1 MSVLTFGTVNTVKG
15 TIVRIDD
22 TTAAA
27 GATGIA
33 GAGLNRAGRRAESRR
48 LRRAGAAL
56 AVVPAALGTTALLV
70 GGTAIPAGA
79 ATLTVT
85 SLDDSVSDGTCD
97 ADCTLRDALGDA
109 NDGDT
114 IVFAAGL
121 TGDYD
126 ITSTLTVNDA
136 VTIQGPGAG
145 VVAIDGT
152 DTYAIFELNAGTG
165 EDVTISGL
173 TLKNGNAGNG
183 AAIYN
188 DDEGD
193 LTVDG
198 VVFDGN
204 DTSSGGGA
212 IWQNAGVLTVLN
224 STFTG
229 NTSVDYGGAIY
240 ANYLTGPLTI
250 TGSTFTGNES
260 TGQGGGAVAAFY
272 DDDTE
277 VFDLIVTDSTFTGNT
292 AADVGGAIYA
302 YELNDVTITGST
314 FTGNESP
321 DQGGGALKIYG
332 GDDNAVV
339 TITETT
345 ISGNTAADNGGGLY
359 VSYVVDL
366 TITGSTITDN
376 TADGNGGGVYAYS
389 VYGDISITDST
400 ISGNSAGYIG
410 GGFYLGS
417 DIGAEGG
424 SVTITRTTIANNTA
438 VDEGGGL
445 YLYDVYVPVT
455 VRNSTISGNTAE
467 YGGGIYFSSSQGG
480 ATAALIIENSTIS
493 GNSASVD
500 GGGIWFGDSAYD
512 LELVMTTITA
522 NTAAGDGDG
531 IYFNVPEVPGAAA
544 AKAPRADR
552 TGPKGT
558 ATPRPTRERGPRASV
573 AGTQS
578 ATGTIIWGNGTED
591 LGGTATLTS
600 TKNVIGTKAA
610 GITVTGTA
618 LATDPLLGPLTD
630 NGGPTQTHALLVGSP
645 AIDAGPT
652 PVPTFP
658 GNEYDQRGPDYTR
671 AVNGTTDIGA
681 YEVQPPDPEVI
692 TFTG

>member
-1 MSVLTFGTVNTVKG
+1 V
-15 TIVRIDD
+15 
-22 TTAAA
+22 
-27 GATGIA
+27 
-33 GAGLNRAGRRAESRR
+33 
-48 LRRAGAAL
+48 
-56 AVVPAALGTTALLV
+56 
-70 GGTAIPAGA
+70 
-79 ATLTVT
+79 
-85 SLDDSVSDGTCD
+85 DS
-97 ADCTLRDALGDA
+97 
-109 NDGDT
+109 
-114 IVFAAGL
+114 
-121 TGDYD
+121 
-126 ITSTLTVNDA
+126 
-136 VTIQGPGAG
+136 
-145 VVAIDGT
+145 
-152 DTYAIFELNAGTG
+152 
-165 EDVTISGL
+165 
-173 TLKNGNAGNG
+173 
-183 AAIYN
+183 
-188 DDEGD
+188 
-193 LTVDG
+193 
-198 VVFDGN
+198 VVFDSNNALG
-204 DTSSGGGA
+204 GGGA
-212 IWQNAGVLTVLN
+212 IFYYDGILTVLN

-229 NTSVDYGGAIY
+229 NTAQSYGGAIY

-314 FTGNESP
+314 FTANTAGSSA
-321 DQGGGALKIYG
+321 GAFMIYG
-332 GDDNAVV
+332 DDDNANVA
-339 TITETT
+339 ITDTV
-345 ISGNTAADNGGGLY
+345 ISGNDAADYGGGLF

-366 TITGSTITDN
+366 TITGTTITDN
-376 TADGNGGGVYAYS
+376 TADAESGGGVYAYS

-400 ISGNSAGYIG
+400 ISGNSAGYLG

-417 DIGAEGG
+417 DIGSEGG

-438 VDEGGGL
+438 DDEGGGL

-467 YGGGIYFSSSQGG
+467 NGGGIYFSSSQGG

-522 NTAAGDGDG
+522 NTAGGDGDG

-591 LGGTATLTS
+591 LGGTATITS

-610 GITVTGTA
+610 GVTVTGTA

-645 AIDAGPT
+645 AIDAGPA
-652 PVPTFP
+652 PVPAFP

-671 AVNGTTDIGA
+671 VVNGTTDIGA

>member
-1 MSVLTFGTVNTVKG
+1 VNTVKG
-15 TIVRIDD
+15 TTVRIDD
-22 TTAAA
+22 TTTAA
-27 GATGIA
+27 GIAAT
-33 GAGLNRAGRRAESRR
+33 GLNRAGRRAESRR

-70 GGTAIPAGA
+70 GGTAVPAGA

-85 SLDDSVSDGTCD
+85 SLDDSVSDGSCD

-114 IVFAAGL
+114 IVFADGL

-126 ITSTLTVNDA
+126 ITTELDIDDA

-145 VVAIDGT
+145 VIAIDGT
-152 DTYAIFELNAGTG
+152 DTTEIFQLGADST
-165 EDVTISGL
+165 DTITITGL
-173 TLKNGNAGNG
+173 TLKNGSSTSGGAIRNNGSGN
-183 AAIYN
+183 
-188 DDEGD
+188 
-193 LTVDG
+193 LVVDS

-204 DTSSGGGA
+204 DATPSGGGA
-212 IWQNAGVLTVLN
+212 IYQNAGILTVTN

-229 NTSVDYGGAIY
+229 NTSADYGGAIY
-240 ANYLTGPLTI
+240 ANYLDGPLTI

-260 TGQGGGAVAAFY
+260 TGQGGGALYAAY
-272 DDDTE
+272 DENND
-277 VFDLIVTDSTFTGNT
+277 VFDLVVTDSTFTGNT
-292 AADVGGAIYA
+292 ASDKGGAIYA
-302 YELNDVTITGST
+302 FTINDVTITGST
-314 FTGNESP
+314 FTDNTS
-321 DQGGGALKIYG
+321 DSGGGAVKVYG
-332 GDDNAVV
+332 DDDNAVV
-339 TITETT
+339 TITDTT
-345 ISGNTAADNGGGLY
+345 ISGNTADGYGGGLY

-376 TADGNGGGVYAYS
+376 TADAEGGGGGYLYS
-389 VYGDISITDST
+389 IYGDISITDST
-400 ISGNSAGYIG
+400 ISGNTAGTYG
-410 GGFYLGS
+410 GGLYLGS
-417 DIGAEGG
+417 DIGSDGG
-424 SVTITRTTIANNTA
+424 SVTITRTTIADNTA
-438 VDEGGGL
+438 TGDTGGGL
-445 YLYDVYVPVT
+445 YLNDLYVPVT
-455 VRNSTISGNTAE
+455 VRSSTISGNTATA
-467 YGGGIYFSSSQGG
+467 GGGIYFSTFQGD
-480 ATAALIIENSTIS
+480 AAAALIIENSTIS
-493 GNSASVD
+493 GNSATVGD
-500 GGGIWFGDSAYD
+500 GGGIFFGDTAYD

-522 NTAAGDGDG
+522 NTAGGGGDG
-531 IYFNVPEVPGAAA
+531 IYFQPPAVPPFTA

-558 ATPRPTRERGPRASV
+558 ATPRAPRERGPRASV

-578 ATGTIIWGNGTED
+578 ATGAIIWGNGTED
-591 LGGTATLTS
+591 LGGTGTLTS

-610 GITVTGTA
+610 DITVTGTA

-671 AVNGTTDIGA
+671 VVNGTTDIGA
-681 YEVQPPDPEVI
+681 YEVQPLDPDVPGVI

>member
-1 MSVLTFGTVNTVKG
+1 MNTTKE
-15 TIVRIDD
+15 TTVRIDD
-22 TTAAA
+22 TTTAA
-27 GATGIA
+27 GITGT
-33 GAGLNRAGRRAESRR
+33 GLNRAGRRAESRR

-85 SLDDSVSDGTCD
+85 SLDDAVSDGTCD
-97 ADCTLRDALGDA
+97 STCTLRDALDDA
-109 NDGDT
+109 NDNDT

-126 ITSTLTVNDA
+126 ITAQLDVNDA

-145 VVAIDGT
+145 VIAIDGT
-152 DTYAIFELNAGTG
+152 DTYRIFNMDASPG

-173 TLKNGNAGNG
+173 TLKNGSSPAGS
-183 AAIYN
+183 AIYN
-188 DDEGD
+188 VETGD

-204 DTSSGGGA
+204 DATGTGGGA
-212 IWQNAGVLTVLN
+212 IYQYNGILTVLN

-229 NTSVDYGGAIY
+229 NTAASYGGAIY
-240 ANYLTGPLTI
+240 ANYLDGPLTI

-260 TGQGGGAVAAFY
+260 TSQGGGAVAAFY
-272 DDDTE
+272 DTDND
-277 VFDLIVTDSTFTGNT
+277 VFDLIVTDSTFTDNT
-292 AADVGGAIYA
+292 AGNSGGAIYA
-302 YELNDVTITGST
+302 YQLNDVTITGST
-314 FTGNESP
+314 FTDNTAGNSR
-321 DQGGGALKIYG
+321 GGGVMIYG
-332 GDDNAVV
+332 DQDDALATIADSAISGNTAGTYGGGVEAVYV
-339 TITETT
+339 RHLTITGTT
-345 ISGNTAADNGGGLY
+345 ISGNTAGRGGGGVFAYLVTGDTTITASNVSGNTAATYGGGLYLGNLGEEDGSVTISGTTVAGNTADNGGGLY
-359 VSYVVDL
+359 FYDL
-366 TITGSTITDN
+366 
-376 TADGNGGGVYAYS
+376 
-389 VYGDISITDST
+389 
-400 ISGNSAGYIG
+400 
-410 GGFYLGS
+410 
-417 DIGAEGG
+417 
-424 SVTITRTTIANNTA
+424 
-438 VDEGGGL
+438 
-445 YLYDVYVPVT
+445 YVPVT
-455 VRNSTISGNTAE
+455 VRNSTISGNTAAD
-467 YGGGIYFSSSQGG
+467 GGGIYFSSTQ
-480 ATAALIIENSTIS
+480 ADAAAALIVENSTIS
-493 GNSASVD
+493 GNSATGD
-500 GGGIWFGDSAYD
+500 GGGIWFGDTAYD

-522 NTAAGDGDG
+522 NTASGDGDG
-531 IYFNVPEVPGAAA
+531 IYFNVPTVVTST
-544 AKAPRADR
+544 KAPRADR
-552 TGPKGT
+552 TSPKGT

-671 AVNGTTDIGA
+671 VGNGTTDIGA